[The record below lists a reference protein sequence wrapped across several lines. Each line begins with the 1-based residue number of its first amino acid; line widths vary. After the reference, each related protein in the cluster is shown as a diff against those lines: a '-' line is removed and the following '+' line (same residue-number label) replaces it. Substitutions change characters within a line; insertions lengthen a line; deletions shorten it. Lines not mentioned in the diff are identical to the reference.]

1 MIFRKTESKSFRLMD
16 SKDFITHRKRHCV
29 TPCEPLKTI
38 LSRRSQALLH
48 QFANVLHRQ
57 MAVSFSRGTTAKGQL
72 TRTGLFQEHVCV
84 PSWKES
90 SSQVYLSLS
99 PECLSPHLTQSSA
112 QWIVSPP
119 FILLS
124 LTLSGRWGKN

>member
-1 MIFRKTESKSFRLMD
+1 MIFRKIRSKSLRPMD
-16 SKDFITHRKRHCV
+16 SKDFITHHNRHCV

-48 QFANVLHRQ
+48 QFANVLHGQ
-57 MAVSFSRGTTAKGQL
+57 MSISFSRGTTAKGQSM
-72 TRTGLFQEHVCV
+72 RTGLFQEHVCV

-99 PECLSPHLTQSSA
+99 PE
-112 QWIVSPP
+112 
-119 FILLS
+119 
-124 LTLSGRWGKN
+124 